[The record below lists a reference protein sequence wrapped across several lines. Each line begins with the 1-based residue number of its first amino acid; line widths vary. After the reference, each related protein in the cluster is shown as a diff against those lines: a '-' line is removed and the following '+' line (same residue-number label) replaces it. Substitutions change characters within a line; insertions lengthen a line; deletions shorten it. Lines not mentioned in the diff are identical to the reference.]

1 MDNVV
6 IKCPH
11 CGQLE
16 QLPQAPEI
24 DARIVCKRCAIETDY
39 RLMRD
44 EWIIALR
51 QRVSL

>member
-1 MDNVV
+1 MEPVV

-16 QLPQAPEI
+16 QLVNPPEI
-24 DARIVCKRCAIETDY
+24 DARIVCKRCAVETDY

-44 EWIIALR
+44 EWIAALR
-51 QRVSL
+51 QRVPS